1 MSPKIIDVEIFKNR
15 HDLEAEEDIFV
26 SVKSIDTAMF
36 PFYNKRRNVSGWIDS
51 SAIDFALSRKVGN
64 KKQPI
69 QADKFEEYGMKGFSL
84 RLCIMPVTS
93 TTASLTLAL
102 FPLAKD
108 GMKAKAPDHYTKTS
122 CPQVPLPIGSNNA
135 KYAIV
140 KLGIVEP
147 ASTKVGMGIW
157 PVIEDIRTSEE
168 AANIFP
174 TSMEIRKALHSFMRT
189 CKGLSNKAAKKVM
202 EALEDTDELNKSI
215 DPEFIWPEAAET
227 ESEEPVEEL
236 GEWHYVQ

>member
-1 MSPKIIDVEIFKNR
+1 MSPKIIDGEIFKNR
-15 HDLEAEEDIFV
+15 HDLQAEEDIFV

-64 KKQPI
+64 KEQPI

-84 RLCIMPVTS
+84 RLCIMSVTS

-108 GMKAKAPDHYTKTS
+108 VMKAKAPDQDTKTS

-140 KLGIVEP
+140 NLGIVEP
-147 ASTKVGMGIW
+147 ASTKVGMG
-157 PVIEDIRTSEE
+157 
-168 AANIFP
+168 
-174 TSMEIRKALHSFMRT
+174 
-189 CKGLSNKAAKKVM
+189 
-202 EALEDTDELNKSI
+202 
-215 DPEFIWPEAAET
+215 
-227 ESEEPVEEL
+227 EEPVEEL
-236 GEWHYVQ
+236 GEWHYVQQS